1 MTNCDS
7 CERVEDL
14 EIELAKWRDDRHYP
28 GELRKCF
35 ERVRDAVGSAEND
48 CTAAADIAVARI
60 ASAESDRH
68 SIRYELLD
76 YTPDDNPDAPTVE
89 LASEA
94 RRTLRE
100 LIAARDLCKV
110 LLSCS
115 RGEGVIPQ
123 VLPKWLEVEEK

>member
-1 MTNCDS
+1 MPDHVTNCDS

-60 ASAESDRH
+60 DLTVALVVGEAVA
-68 SIRYELLD
+68 
-76 YTPDDNPDAPTVE
+76 DDGTGRIAFLPTDE
-89 LASEA
+89 EGG
-94 RRTLRE
+94 
-100 LIAARDLCKV
+100 
-110 LLSCS
+110 
-115 RGEGVIPQ
+115 RGVGNGLV
-123 VLPKWLEVEEK
+123 